1 MLKPPPLFRPLES
14 LKVAATPRMLRAVVL
29 VLLTVLIP
37 TSAER
42 LLSRPAPLPP
52 PPPAPLPVPSMDWT
66 TDGASA
72 APFFLH
78 AVLGGLPSPGP
89 NQKRAGQCR
98 SERSEV
104 EKNGGCWVKTHH
116 PKPCPEGFQWEDD
129 DGSCWI
135 PVAYAKPTPTSG
147 GGPFP
152 VNVAGEE

>member
-1 MLKPPPLFRPLES
+1 MLKPPPPMLSKLEI
-14 LKVAATPRMLRAVVL
+14 LKVVASPRMLRAVVL
-29 VLLTVLIP
+29 VLLAVLIP

-78 AVLGGLPSPGP
+78 AVLGSLPSPGP
-89 NQKRAGQCR
+89 NQKRAGQCNPR
-98 SERSEV
+98 AAQV
-104 EKNGGCWVKTHH
+104 EINGGCWVKTDT
-116 PKPCPEGFQWEDD
+116 PPPCPEGYQWEH
-129 DGSCWI
+129 DGKCWL